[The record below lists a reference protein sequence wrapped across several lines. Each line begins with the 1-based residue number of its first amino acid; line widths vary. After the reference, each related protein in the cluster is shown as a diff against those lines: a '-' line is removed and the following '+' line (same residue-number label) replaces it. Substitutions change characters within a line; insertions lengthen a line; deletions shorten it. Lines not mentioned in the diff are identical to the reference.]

1 MVIHVVVNLV
11 YYLIVVLQVLFLVR
25 VIASLFFM
33 EGDNAFMRFLYVATE
48 PVIFPFRKLLERSE
62 KLRDFPID
70 LSFLLAVVALSLIQ
84 ALLPTSILY

>member
-1 MVIHVVVNLV
+1 MIHVVVNLV